1 MHDHAHGDWQLEM
14 HGPVMALTLFSGFN
28 SRGVSALHQYAAE
41 ALAAAMALGLQPPLA
56 AIADLRPW
64 QFITADAEPAL
75 RNLIERMAIVGFSHV
90 AYISGGTLRQ
100 QLLER
105 LWQQWPKVNRYY
117 CNTPDEAN
125 AWLAAAGFTPPP
137 IACS

>member
-1 MHDHAHGDWQLEM
+1 MHDHTHGDWQLDM

-28 SRGVSALHQYAAE
+28 SRGVTALHLHAAE
-41 ALAAAMALGLQPPLA
+41 VLAQAMALGLKPPLA

-64 QFITADAEPAL
+64 QLITADAEPAL
-75 RNLIERMAIVGFSHV
+75 KNMIERMAMVGFSHV

-105 LWQQWPKVNRYY
+105 LWQPWTMVNRYY
-117 CNTPDEAN
+117 CNTPAEGC
-125 AWLAAAGFTPPP
+125 AWLAAAGFTPP
-137 IACS
+137 ASDG